1 MRWIFESFK
10 HSKQEL
16 NNSIIGN
23 WNICVFFEGRY
34 RFQTRVPL
42 SLFSTLLLWML
53 SSIGWAFFIQTM
65 GLEINLITPFVQASY
80 FLRVHSWFMKFYVR
94 KFTNVNQN
102 VYDIRVAL
110 FQEIVLL
117 SFPISKEIFPIT
129 LKTWCWKRNNII
141 IYNF

>member
-80 FLRVHSWFMKFYVR
+80 FLRVHSWFMIFYVR

>member
-16 NNSIIGN
+16 YNSNFGN

-53 SSIGWAFFIQTM
+53 SSIGWAFFIQIM

-80 FLRVHSWFMKFYVR
+80 FLRVHSWFMIFYVR

>member
-16 NNSIIGN
+16 NNSNIWN

-80 FLRVHSWFMKFYVR
+80 FLRVHSWFMIFYVR